1 MLRLWVFLLHKRA
14 GEPGQGAKSAEQSEN
29 KLRIVSSQA
38 APCVKQ
44 DSLRLNSSKF
54 LEMFQ
59 QILFR
64 VEFNFIVPVSGCP
77 YVTNGNS
84 VMGEHFSTGKTEGWI
99 NNRQLLANHCGN

>member
-14 GEPGQGAKSAEQSEN
+14 GSHGAKSAEQSEN
-29 KLRIVSSQA
+29 KLRIVRSQA

-54 LEMFQ
+54 MEMFQ

-64 VEFNFIVPVSGCP
+64 VEFNFIVPVS
-77 YVTNGNS
+77 VFL
-84 VMGEHFSTGKTEGWI
+84 VVRM
-99 NNRQLLANHCGN
+99 

>member
-14 GEPGQGAKSAEQSEN
+14 GSHGAKSAEQSEN
-29 KLRIVSSQA
+29 KLRIVRSQA

-54 LEMFQ
+54 MEMFQ

-64 VEFNFIVPVSGCP
+64 VEFNFIVSVSGSP
-77 YVTNGNS
+77 YVTNGNI
-84 VMGEHFSTGKTEGWI
+84 VTGEHFSTGKMEGWI

>member
-14 GEPGQGAKSAEQSEN
+14 GDPEEGSHGAKSAEQSEN
-29 KLRIVSSQA
+29 KLRIVRSQA

-54 LEMFQ
+54 MEMFQ

-64 VEFNFIVPVSGCP
+64 VEFNFIVPVP
-77 YVTNGNS
+77 VFWLS
-84 VMGEHFSTGKTEGWI
+84 V
-99 NNRQLLANHCGN
+99 CD